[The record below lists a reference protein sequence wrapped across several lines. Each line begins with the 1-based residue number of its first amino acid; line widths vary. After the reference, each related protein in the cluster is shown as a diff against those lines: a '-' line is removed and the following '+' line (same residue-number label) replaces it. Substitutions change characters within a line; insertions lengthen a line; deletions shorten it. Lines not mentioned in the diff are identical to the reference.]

1 MRQSNAGCLHQM
13 KRQTTT
19 AEEQQRRNSGRV
31 AVKQSDEG
39 EMLTQETADHAQC
52 ENKAVVGLQ
61 GSCRCGRSA
70 LSMFE
75 DRLRKRDGKCDIC
88 IYFL

>member
-1 MRQSNAGCLHQM
+1 MSSPDEKADDDCRGAAEEEFRQSCC
-13 KRQTTT
+13 
-19 AEEQQRRNSGRV
+19 
-31 AVKQSDEG
+31 DEG

-88 IYFL
+88 IYFM